1 MATNT
6 VTQDKPANGQEPQNG
21 QTEPA
26 KQPVAL
32 APRPTTK
39 FGVVL
44 STLDEAWRMAAAM
57 AKSDLVPKDYHGKPE
72 NCLIAMQM
80 GAEVGLAPMAAL
92 QSIAVINGRPCL
104 WGDGA
109 LGVVMSHR
117 DYENHDEYLE
127 GEGDKLTAVFEI
139 QRRGHKVHRV
149 TFSVE
154 DAKKAKLWTK
164 SGPWQEYP
172 KRMLQMRARG
182 FGLRN
187 KFPDALKGLN
197 IAEEA
202 MDAPVIDAREL
213 PELPTEIKRASETA
227 REVPAASQQE
237 LADKLNVDREVMEL
251 IEEVHGINPEKA
263 SELLGQAAECTSIEK
278 KKELAGTI
286 RTLLDTLKKPAP
298 NKGKPDVNQPT
309 GKDLFGSICKD

>member
-1 MATNT
+1 M
-6 VTQDKPANGQEPQNG
+6 
-21 QTEPA
+21 
-26 KQPVAL
+26 
-32 APRPTTK
+32 
-39 FGVVL
+39 GVVPH
-44 STLDEAWRMAAAM
+44 TFDEGWRMAKAIAG
-57 AKSDLVPKDYHGKPE
+57 SDLAPKDYKDKPE
-72 NCLIAMQM
+72 NCFVAIQM
-80 GAEVGLAPMAAL
+80 GSELGLPPMAAI
-92 QSIAVINGRPCL
+92 QNVAVINGRPCL
-104 WGDGA
+104 YGDAA
-109 LGVVMSHR
+109 LAIVVVHP

-127 GEGDKLTAVFEI
+127 GEGDKQTAVFEI

-263 SELLGQAAECTSIEK
+263 SELLGHAAESTSIEK

-286 RTLLDTLKKPAP
+286 RTLLDT
-298 NKGKPDVNQPT
+298 
-309 GKDLFGSICKD
+309 